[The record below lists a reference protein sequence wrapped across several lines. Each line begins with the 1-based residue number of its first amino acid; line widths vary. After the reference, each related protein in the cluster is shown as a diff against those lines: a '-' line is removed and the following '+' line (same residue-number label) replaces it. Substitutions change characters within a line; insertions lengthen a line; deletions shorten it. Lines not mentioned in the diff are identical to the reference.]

1 MQVLEA
7 QVAGVRDGV
16 GLGMQ
21 PDPGFFEQP
30 EVVAAARIVG
40 EAENP
45 ARGPVDDE
53 LRLQCVALFLAR
65 VVPAVCF

>member
-30 EVVAAARIVG
+30 EVVAAACIVD

-45 ARGPVDDE
+45 ARGPGNDK
-53 LRLQCVALFLAR
+53 LRLQSAACFLT
-65 VVPAVCF
+65 